1 MSDNNTFLFQ
11 VNVTRDCDLRCTHC
25 YISSDK
31 KKASAFMSE
40 QEFTETLFKIA
51 DYMDADW
58 NSAKKY
64 SAVDIH
70 VIGGEPSMMGVPFFE
85 NTMPAIK
92 DRFSRVNQK
101 VKLSIVSNL
110 LQKRAVTIVKMFDH
124 ITTSYEVDSRFTK
137 QKQEDRWMSNC
148 KEVVSE
154 GYNLNINMAMT
165 KAILAKGAPAMIEF
179 CLELG
184 IKHIHFGFFI
194 PSGDGLINAVDV
206 FPPFEDTTDF
216 LIEAAEYYLARRMDD
231 VDLYVNPIES
241 MIESIYRNQAM
252 EDIICPIISG
262 SLDIDASGDTA
273 SCLELGGE
281 VDARNNGN
289 VFSSDIQTIL
299 NSRGHVQ
306 EVRNAIRPKPA
317 CMGCD
322 ELTTCSS
329 ACGVLHNYW
338 NGKGECPGFRGFI
351 KYIRNK
357 VENEGIKPKS
367 EILKLEAI
375 KGSRY

>member
-1 MSDNNTFLFQ
+1 MSEKTFLFQ

-31 KKASAFMSE
+31 KAASAFMSE
-40 QEFTETLFKIA
+40 QEFKETMFKIA
-51 DYMDADW
+51 DYMDIDW
-58 NSAKKY
+58 NTVKKY
-64 SAVDIH
+64 DAVEIH

-85 NTMPAIK
+85 NTMPEINE
-92 DRFSRVNQK
+92 RFSRVNQD
-101 VKLSIVSNL
+101 VILSIVTNL
-110 LQKRAVTIVKMFDH
+110 LQKRAVTVAKMFDH

-148 KEVVSE
+148 KELISE
-154 GYNLNINMAMT
+154 GHKLNVNTAMT
-165 KAILAKGAPAMIEF
+165 KGILAKGAPAMLEF
-179 CLELG
+179 YQDLG
-184 IKHIHFGFFI
+184 FKHIHFGFFI

-206 FPPFEDTTDF
+206 FPPFEDTTKF
-216 LIEAAEYYLARRMDD
+216 LIEATEWYLKRRMID
-231 VDLYVNPIES
+231 VALYVNPIES
-241 MIESIYRNQAM
+241 MIDSIFRNQAI

-281 VDARNNGN
+281 VNSRNNGN
-289 VFSSDIQTIL
+289 VFSSDIKTIL
-299 NSRGHVQ
+299 NSRGHIQ
-306 EVRNAIRPKPA
+306 EVSNAIRPKPH

-357 VENEGIKPKS
+357 VENEGLKPKS
-367 EILKLEAI
+367 EILKLEAT
-375 KGSRY
+375 KGGRC